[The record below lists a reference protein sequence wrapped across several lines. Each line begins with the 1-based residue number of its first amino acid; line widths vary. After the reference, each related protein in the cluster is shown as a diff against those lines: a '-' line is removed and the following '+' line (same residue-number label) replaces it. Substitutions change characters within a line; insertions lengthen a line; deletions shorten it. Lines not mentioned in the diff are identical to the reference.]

1 MTRGLA
7 LLALLA
13 PVLALA
19 DPLPPPP
26 AGEKHL
32 ALLPG
37 QTLVLECDKDPCP
50 TITLAADP
58 ADPRFGGT
66 YTSSALTR
74 WDLDWKHHIEAER
87 DAAKAL
93 AYAAKPPGIRL
104 LGIGFGVGVAAGGT
118 AAAYLVG
125 GSAGVKV
132 ASAAG
137 SAVVGAVL
145 IYLLR

>member
-1 MTRGLA
+1 MIRGLA

-13 PVLALA
+13 PAIALA

-26 AGEKHL
+26 AGEHHL
-32 ALLPG
+32 ALLAG
-37 QTLVLECDKDPCP
+37 QTLTLECPANPCP
-50 TITLAADP
+50 TITLPADP
-58 ADPRFGGT
+58 ADARFGGVFV
-66 YTSSALTR
+66 SPILSR
-74 WDLDWKHHIEAER
+74 WDLDRIGRLEAER
-87 DAAKAL
+87 DAALKV
-93 AYAAKPPGIRL
+93 AYSSSPPTFRPL
-104 LGIGFGVGVAAGGT
+104 VIGFGVGVAAGGT

>member
-1 MTRGLA
+1 MTRTLA
-7 LLALLA
+7 VLALLA
-13 PVLALA
+13 PALALG

-26 AGEKHL
+26 AGEYHL
-32 ALLPG
+32 ALLAG
-37 QTLVLECDKDPCP
+37 QVLTLRCDKEPCP
-50 TITLAADP
+50 TITTSADQT
-58 ADPRFGGT
+58 DPRWGGL
-66 YTSSALTR
+66 YVPPALAR
-74 WDLDWKHHIEAER
+74 WDLDWKHYVEAER

-137 SAVVGAVL
+137 SAVVGAIL